1 MDIRM
6 DIRSFCNK
14 MFGSMIVFVDPATG
28 EPWFLGT
35 EITTALGYVNLWGA
49 ISRHVDPEDIR
60 RLNYKDVAPDIRS
73 VIWAPS
79 DFRPK
84 VLVNESGMYALAFS
98 STLETAKEFRRWV
111 THTVL
116 PEIRNN
122 GGYIL
127 GQEELDPKEM
137 EELRDSVRVL
147 SDKVAY
153 LKKRRRELRVEV
165 SKLQQDKK
173 DLKQKNKVCC
183 SEAAEQM
190 DYYIRLIQECADL
203 EDEVQRMKNILHVRT
218 VKSDVD
224 EESEAERAKRKMYT
238 VDREGFVVIKTDVDF

>member
-1 MDIRM
+1 M
-6 DIRSFCNK
+6 DIRSFCSE
-14 MFGSMIVFVDPATG
+14 MFGAMVVFVDPATM

-49 ISRHVDPEDIR
+49 ISRHVDPEDIK
-60 RLNYKDVAPDIRS
+60 RLNYKDVDPDTRS
-73 VIWAPS
+73 AIWAPS

-98 STLETAKEFRRWV
+98 STLETAKDFRRWV

-116 PEIRNN
+116 PEIRRN
-122 GGYIL
+122 GGYVL
-127 GQEELDPKEM
+127 GQEDLDPKEM
-137 EELRDSVRVL
+137 EELRDSVRAL

-153 LKKRRRELRVEV
+153 LKKRRRELRTEV
-165 SKLQQDKK
+165 SKLQQDKR

-203 EDEVQRMKNILHVRT
+203 EDEVQRMKNILHIRT
-218 VKSDVD
+218 VNGVD
-224 EESEAERAKRKMYT
+224 EESEVEKARKRMYT
-238 VDREGFVVIKTDVDF
+238 VDREGFVIVKTDNVDF